1 MNRGLFYT
9 VGLLSLAIPRPV
21 LGCARIPD
29 PDGTGTI
36 YMLHLGVRWMGF
48 SSLMSL
54 SCTDNRKKIRAA
66 LEDRGFYDD

>member
-21 LGCARIPD
+21 FRFARIPD
-29 PDGTGTI
+29 PDGTI

-54 SCTDNRKKIRAA
+54 SCTDNRKKIREA